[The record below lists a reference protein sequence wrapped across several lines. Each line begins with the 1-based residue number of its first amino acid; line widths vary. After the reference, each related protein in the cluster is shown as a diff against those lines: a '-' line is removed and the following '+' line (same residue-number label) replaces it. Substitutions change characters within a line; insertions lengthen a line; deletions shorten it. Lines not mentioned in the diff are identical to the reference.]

1 MSPTVDAAQN
11 ANNHERTI
19 YRACNL
25 CEAICGLEIK
35 VSGSQIISIRGD
47 DADPFSRGHICPKAV
62 ALKDIHEDPDRLR
75 RPVKRVGSGDAAT
88 WNEISW
94 DEALDLV
101 ADQLAAI
108 ATTHGNDAVALY
120 AGNPNVH
127 NFGHLVNFPPI
138 AKLLKSKNIFSASS
152 VDQMPQQL
160 VSYLMFGHQ
169 FLIPIPDIDHTDYF
183 LILGGNPIASNGSMM
198 TVPDVAKRLK
208 AIQSRGGKVVVIDP
222 RRTETAEV
230 ASEHHFI
237 RPGTDALLLAAML
250 NLIVDELAVATAKVQ
265 SSQASPAINA
275 PNTGYLLGFEEAIA
289 ALRDFTPARVADAI
303 GIDAAT
309 IKRIA
314 LDFAN
319 AKCAVAYG
327 RMGTTTQAFGALT
340 QWLIYLLNIVTGNL
354 DRVGGA
360 LCTTPAMPI
369 TGAGTRAGGFARWG
383 SRVRGLPETN
393 GELPVSAL
401 AEEILTPGEGQ
412 VRALFT
418 TAGNPVLSTPNGAQ
432 LDRALSALE
441 FMVSV
446 DIYINETTRHA
457 NVILP
462 PTSALNH
469 DHYDSVF
476 NAFAVR
482 NTTRFNG
489 AIWPRADDERFDWEI
504 FSAIGSRLAAK
515 LNRDYKQPPKVR
527 DIVAATVSRSPF
539 HAGLSIES
547 IEAQPHGI
555 DLGALTPSLMARL
568 ETPDK
573 KIHCAP
579 DALLRDVD
587 RLRSHLQALLS
598 LTPASQLSLI
608 GRRHVR
614 SNNSWMHNSHR
625 LVKGKARHQLM
636 MHPDDMAAR
645 GIADGARVEIAS
657 RVGSVQIE
665 VMAAPE
671 MMPGVVSIPHGF
683 GHARAGVRM
692 SVAREHAGESAND
705 LTDEMLVD
713 ALSGNAVLNGVP
725 VTVRAL

>member
-1 MSPTVDAAQN
+1 MPNDKHLPG
-11 ANNHERTI
+11 HERTI

-35 VSGSQIISIRGD
+35 VVGAQIVSIRGD

-75 RPVKRVGSGDAAT
+75 RPMQRVGSGENAT
-88 WNEISW
+88 WQEISW
-94 DEALDLV
+94 DAAFDLV
-101 ADQLAAI
+101 ANKLAET
-108 ATTHGNDAVALY
+108 ATAHGNDAVALY

-127 NFGHLVNFPPI
+127 NFGHLVNFPPM
-138 AKLLKSKNIFSASS
+138 AKLLKSKNVFSASS

-237 RPGTDALLLAAML
+237 RPGTDALLLAAMF
-250 NLIVDELAVATAKVQ
+250 NVIVDARKADANT
-265 SSQASPAINA
+265 A
-275 PNTGYLLGFEEAIA
+275 PNAASLLGFDDAIA
-289 ALRDFTPARVADAI
+289 ALRGFTPARVAALT
-303 GIDAAT
+303 GIATAT
-309 IKRIA
+309 IERIA
-314 LDFAN
+314 TDFAN

-327 RMGTTTQAFGALT
+327 RMGTTTQAFGALN
-340 QWLIYLLNIVTGNL
+340 QWLIYLLNLVTGNL

-369 TGAGTRAGGFARWG
+369 TGPGTRPGGFARWG
-383 SRVRGLPETN
+383 SRVRNLPETN
-393 GELPVSAL
+393 GELPVVAL
-401 AEEILTPGEGQ
+401 AEEILTPGAGQ

-418 TAGNPVLSTPNGAQ
+418 TAGNPVLSTPNGTQ
-432 LDRALSALE
+432 LDRALAALD

-457 NVILP
+457 HVILP

-482 NTTRFNG
+482 NPTRFNG
-489 AIWPRADDERFDWEI
+489 AIWPRAEDERYDWEI
-504 FSAIGSRLAAK
+504 FSAIGTRLAAK
-515 LNRDYKQPPKVR
+515 LNREYKQPPSVR
-527 DIVAATVSRSPF
+527 EIVAATVARSPF
-539 HAGLSIES
+539 RSGLSIAA
-547 IEAQPHGI
+547 IEAEPHGI
-555 DLGALTPSLMARL
+555 DLGALTPSLYSRL
-568 ETPDK
+568 ETVDK

-579 DALLRDVD
+579 DVLLRDVE
-587 RLRSHLQALLS
+587 RLRAQLQS
-598 LTPASQLSLI
+598 NPASAWAESLSLI

-636 MHPDDMAAR
+636 MHPTDMTAR
-645 GIADGARVEIAS
+645 GIADGEQVEVSS
-657 RVGSVQIE
+657 RVGTLHIE

-683 GHARAGVRM
+683 GHARAGVRLGI
-692 SVAREHAGESAND
+692 ATAHAGVSVND
-705 LTDEMLVD
+705 LTDHMQVD
-713 ALSGNAVLNGVP
+713 AISGNAVLNGVS
-725 VTVRAL
+725 VRVKSHTDRQLSRTK